1 MMLPQLFIRH
11 FRGDN
16 PGSSICSTAEG
27 STTDS
32 SATTTAD
39 SMLDATLAITNP
51 VLEQRFWSRRCT
63 SRLNSLDALYEL
75 CNTLIWLSILPM
87 LQGSDQWFG
96 KASLAIAAA
105 QLAAVQLTTRFWLS
119 SRTSLLSAGMLLR
132 CTLLVLQTHMAHSS
146 LHAAAANGAL
156 DAQHSDPWQ
165 QQQQQQAASPFMDS
179 SLASSMTVAAGL
191 WGNLLFVLFHQQPVR
206 FQVPLLAI
214 SCVMQAYSACQLSIV
229 SDSFDGGFASAAAN
243 STQSSWGSDAGLA
256 GSSSS
261 SSSSRLSLVA
271 SLAGR
276 QSKQHAA
283 AGLLSFSQV
292 LNWGLGLLAAGG
304 VQPGT
309 GFWQFAAPQPEAS
322 VLATKLFVHAFGG
335 FLLPVFVAYLMEWR
349 YKVVFLLSACT
360 LSQHQQLQVLTP
372 AAAVMRANMLLGSL
386 LYVGWLLLLATS
398 SWVVCCAVASIL
410 SL

>member
-1 MMLPQLFIRH
+1 
-11 FRGDN
+11 
-16 PGSSICSTAEG
+16 
-27 STTDS
+27 
-32 SATTTAD
+32 
-39 SMLDATLAITNP
+39 MLDATLTITDP
-51 VLEQRFWSRRCT
+51 ILEQRFWSRRCS

-96 KASLAIAAA
+96 KASLVIAAA

-132 CTLLVLQTHMAHSS
+132 CALLVLQTHIAHSS
-146 LHAAAANGAL
+146 MPTATAIGGP
-156 DAQHSDPWQ
+156 DVQQSGPWQ
-165 QQQQQQAASPFMDS
+165 QQQQAESSFMDS

-206 FQVPLLAI
+206 VQVPLLAM

-229 SDSFDGGFASAAAN
+229 SGSLDSSLASAAAN
-243 STQSSWGSDAGLA
+243 STVSSWGGDGGLA
-256 GSSSS
+256 GSSSL
-261 SSSSRLSLVA
+261 RFVA

-276 QSKQHAA
+276 QSEQHAA

-398 SWVVCCAVASIL
+398 SWVVCCAVASVL